1 MRDFRLPQLC
11 TLCLRSSGVLCGVP
25 ANTVRRGPEKR
36 GLEVL
41 CFLINH
47 NDIQVYGGVG
57 VELHLLLAFA
67 IAISGQLQAPAAYSL

>member
-1 MRDFRLPQLC
+1 MQDFRLPPLC

-25 ANTVRRGPEKR
+25 ANSVRLGLEERR
-36 GLEVL
+36 LEVL

-47 NDIQVYGGVG
+47 NDILVYGGVG

-67 IAISGQLQAPAAYSL
+67 IAISGQLQAAAAFSL